1 MTVQEI
7 MERVGVTDT
16 NRAIAY
22 IKDALEEM
30 NIITETH
37 VATERF
43 DITKDQRFYDFPND
57 MIKVLDIG
65 CKNQLNADDEYRGIP
80 RMIGEPVR
88 KDADGN

>member
-43 DITKDQRFYDFPND
+43 DITKNQRFYDFPND
-57 MIKVLDIG
+57 MIKVLDIR

>member
-16 NRAIAY
+16 ARAVAY

-30 NIITETH
+30 NMLSDNH
-37 VATERF
+37 FNTERF
-43 DITKDQRFYDFPND
+43 DITEDQRFYDFPHD
-57 MIKVLDIG
+57 MIKILDIR
-65 CKNQLNADDEYRGIP
+65 CKNHLNADSEYRSIP

-88 KDADGN
+88 KDADAN

>member
-16 NRAIAY
+16 ARAVAY

-30 NIITETH
+30 NMLSDNH
-37 VATERF
+37 FNTERF
-43 DITKDQRFYDFPND
+43 DITEDQRFYDFPHD
-57 MIKVLDIG
+57 MIKILDIRY
-65 CKNQLNADDEYRGIP
+65 KNHLNADSEYRSIP

-88 KDADGN
+88 KDADAN